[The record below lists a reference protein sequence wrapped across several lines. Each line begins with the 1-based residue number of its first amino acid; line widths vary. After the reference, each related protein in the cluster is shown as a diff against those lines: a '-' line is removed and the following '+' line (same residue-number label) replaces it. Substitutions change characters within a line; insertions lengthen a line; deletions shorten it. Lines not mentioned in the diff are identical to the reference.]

1 MAAGKVC
8 TGFSKPYVAIYNAAA
23 GVITYTQGRQLA
35 RGVNVSIAP
44 DVSDNNR
51 FHADNVVAETE
62 AGTFT
67 GGTLTLTVD
76 GLFKPSEKLIM
87 GLPDNDA
94 NGFTAYGDAQN
105 SPNVG
110 AGFVARYMSDGITTY
125 VPIVIAKVK
134 FNQISTNAA
143 TQEDQIDWQTQELTA
158 TIMRGD
164 DSNHNWKFVGA
175 DFSTEE
181 EAELALQTKL
191 GIYVTNPALSPVGA
205 GVTLFGQLVGDMQ
218 SGVVIEDGRIT
229 GTLAYIDDG
238 ALATDW
244 GAGNFIAI
252 QFSNIDSR
260 ATSVRV
266 GLQPS
271 ESSGLVE
278 IINDPDKNGVFKITD
293 KTAQKFVVIS
303 SDGEHT
309 ETTSYDLTGLTLES

>member
-8 TGFSKPYVAIYNAAA
+8 TGFSKPYVALYNAAA

-35 RGVNVSIAP
+35 RGVNVSVAP

-87 GLPDNDA
+87 GIPDNDA
-94 NGFTAYGDAQN
+94 NGFTAYGDTQN

-110 AGFVARYMSDGITTY
+110 VGFVARYMSDGITTY
-125 VPIVIAKVK
+125 VPIVIAKAK

-164 DSNHNWKFVGA
+164 DANHNWKYIGA
-175 DFSTEE
+175 DFAS
-181 EAELALQTKL
+181 EAAAEAALQTKL
-191 GIYVTNPALSPVGA
+191 GIYVVNPLVSPVGP
-205 GVTLFGQLVGDMQ
+205 GVTMYGMLVSDIQ
-218 SGVVIEDGRIT
+218 TDVIVEGTSIT
-229 GTLAYIDDG
+229 GSLAFLDDG
-238 ALATDW
+238 ELVTEK
-244 GAGNFIAI
+244 GEGNFLALK
-252 QFSNIDSR
+252 FDNLDAR

-266 GLQPS
+266 GIDTDLT
-271 ESSGLVE
+271 E
-278 IINDPDKNGVFKITD
+278 IVSLEDKSVVVKVADVT
-293 KTAQKFVVIS
+293 KKFVVIS